1 MFPVYCI
8 GAWPRPKVIKL
19 RPIFYVKFC
28 SYLMFT
34 LTLYLYHWPGVT
46 TIQYNTIR
54 SPLSQSKLEECCFL
68 DKCIFSF
75 IFSKEDSTKNSHI
88 IITCSKVYVCPLL
101 LHSKVCLK
109 FNMGNVISIF
119 RIENKCVHFSMK
131 ARQSAEKNGIKR
143 ILECW
148 NKFPNTQQGLR
159 VIRVLLL
166 AIKCVKLYDGKY
178 CEDYGNGAI
187 VQI

>member
-1 MFPVYCI
+1 MWLVCIRVERTRECFLYTVYRCL
-8 GAWPRPKVIKL
+8 ASSQSYKVTADILCKVL
-19 RPIFYVKFC
+19 LVSDVYPHFIFIP
-28 SYLMFT
+28 
-34 LTLYLYHWPGVT
+34 LTRGHYN

-75 IFSKEDSTKNSHI
+75 IFSKVDSTKNSYI

-101 LHSKVCLK
+101 LHSKVFRK

-131 ARQSAEKNGIKR
+131 ARQSAERNGIKR
-143 ILECW
+143 ILEC
-148 NKFPNTQQGLR
+148 
-159 VIRVLLL
+159 
-166 AIKCVKLYDGKY
+166 
-178 CEDYGNGAI
+178 
-187 VQI
+187 

>member
-1 MFPVYCI
+1 MEARCRECGWFVSEWSGHGNVSCILYI

-34 LTLYLYHWPGVT
+34 LTLYLYHWPGVN
-46 TIQYNTIR
+46 TIQYNIIQYNTMR
-54 SPLSQSKLEECCFL
+54 SPLPQSKLEECCFL
-68 DKCIFSF
+68 DKCIFSL
-75 IFSKEDSTKNSHI
+75 IFSKEDSTKNSYI
-88 IITCSKVYVCPLL
+88 ILTCSKVYVCPLL
-101 LHSKVCLK
+101 LHSKVFRK

-131 ARQSAEKNGIKR
+131 ARQSAERNGIKR

-148 NKFPNTQQGLR
+148 NKSPAATRHPNR
-159 VIRVLLL
+159 V
-166 AIKCVKLYDGKY
+166 
-178 CEDYGNGAI
+178 ESN
-187 VQI
+187 